1 MKRICI
7 YTSDIVRITGRSESY
22 ARKLLRQIRKHYA
35 KPKGAIVTVTEFCT
49 FLKWRVED
57 VERYL

>member
-22 ARKLLRQIRKHYA
+22 ARKLLRQIRKA
-35 KPKGAIVTVTEFCT
+35 KGKPKGAMITITEFCE
-49 FLKWRVED
+49 FLNWRVEE
-57 VERYL
+57 VENLL